1 MTKLIYQFCAF
12 ISAKYFIFQDG
23 IDWRN
28 VDGINYL
35 SWTVNQV
42 LKPLNSKQV
51 FETKTEMLTLI
62 LFTAYPDILRILLGS
77 GICVCIGG

>member
-1 MTKLIYQFCAF
+1 MLVLNRGLLFYFRINQTAKKISFDKINQFCAF
-12 ISAKYFIFQDG
+12 ISTKYFIFQDG

-42 LKPLNSKQV
+42 NPSVQSRYLKPK
-51 FETKTEMLTLI
+51 
-62 LFTAYPDILRILLGS
+62 LRY
-77 GICVCIGG
+77 